1 MKCDGV
7 KAKPIKFKVPIGTEI
22 YKVMKSDPTHFGRS
36 LNKEHLQFLA
46 DLNEEEKEFL
56 AAKGGIGGKGN
67 YNHREIMSTDKGKI
81 GEQFEYHLKLKF
93 LADIGLVGF
102 PNAGKSTLL
111 SAISRAF
118 PKIAPYPFTTLRPYI
133 GHVRFVDEFDMKVAD
148 LPGLIEG
155 AHLNKGLGI

>member
-1 MKCDGV
+1 MASRRVHNLHNLRRAHFFGNAGGKGYGMKCDGV

-81 GEQFEYHLKLKF
+81 GE
-93 LADIGLVGF
+93 
-102 PNAGKSTLL
+102 
-111 SAISRAF
+111 
-118 PKIAPYPFTTLRPYI
+118 
-133 GHVRFVDEFDMKVAD
+133 
-148 LPGLIEG
+148 
-155 AHLNKGLGI
+155 